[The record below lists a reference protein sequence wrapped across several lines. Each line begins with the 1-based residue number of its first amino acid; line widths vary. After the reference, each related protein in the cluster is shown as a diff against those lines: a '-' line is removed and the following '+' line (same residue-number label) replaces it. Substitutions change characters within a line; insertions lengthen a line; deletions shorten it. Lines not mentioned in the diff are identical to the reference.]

1 MRHQFIE
8 KIKESLQNG
17 SFIKITLSNF
27 ISNQENKPIIVGNPT
42 KDIKIN
48 SSLQKILIRKTIIK
62 REEKLTFVYRH
73 KTNDITKNYSTEEGI
88 NKIITFLTKGDSINQ
103 EIDNQ
108 GFFNQAIL
116 FTTEF
121 DLHIK
126 NISKTPSI
134 YSQKPTQ
141 KQAISISHDKQKKR
155 VIQTK
160 DKTGN
165 SKKYLQALKITDKTG
180 KVYQNT
186 QDKYKQIN
194 QYIEI
199 LSVLLKQ
206 LPTQKPLQITDMGA
220 GKGYLTF
227 ALYDYLKNNLK
238 LKVNTIGVEFRK
250 DLVELCNQIAI
261 ESNFENLSFVEG
273 TIEGYKIKEEKDTI
287 EEKTQVLIALHAC
300 DTATDDAI
308 FKGIE
313 ADAELI
319 VVAPCCHKQ
328 IRKEMEAK
336 ENKTQNILSPLTSY
350 GVFLER
356 QAEMLTDTMR
366 CLLLNYCGYQTKA
379 VEFISDAHTPKNV
392 LLIATKKESLLES
405 ARKEQKLK
413 EFEELKSFFGIKTH
427 YLEKLV
433 LKLN

>member
-1 MRHQFIE
+1 MLHQFIE
-8 KIKESLQNG
+8 KIKKSLEND

-27 ISNQENKPIIVGNPT
+27 ISNQENIPALIGNPT

-48 SSLQKILIRKTIIK
+48 STLQKILIRKTIIK

-73 KTNDITKNYSTEEGI
+73 KTNDITKNYSTKEGI
-88 NKIITFLTKGDSINQ
+88 NEIITFLTKEKTNNQ
-103 EIDNQ
+103 EINNK

-116 FTTEF
+116 FTTDF
-121 DLHIK
+121 DLHLK
-126 NISKTPSI
+126 NIDKNQAI
-134 YSQKPTQ
+134 HSQKPTQ
-141 KQAISISHDKQKKR
+141 KQILDTSHNKEKNR

-160 DKTGN
+160 DQKGN
-165 SKKYLQALKITDKTG
+165 SKNYLNALKITDETG
-180 KVYQNT
+180 KVYATT

-206 LPTQKPLQITDMGA
+206 LPSQKPLHITDMGA

-227 ALYDYLKNNLK
+227 ALYDYLSNNLK
-238 LKVNTIGVEFRK
+238 LKVNTIGVEFRQ
-250 DLVELCNQIAI
+250 DLVELCNKIAE

-273 TIEGYKIKEEKDTI
+273 TIDGYQIKTEENK
-287 EEKTQVLIALHAC
+287 EQRTQILIALHAC

-313 ADAELI
+313 ANAELI

-328 IRKEMEAK
+328 IRKEIEN
-336 ENKTQNILSPLTSY
+336 NKTKNQLSPLISY
-350 GVFLER
+350 GIFLER

-366 CLLLNYCGYQTKA
+366 CLLLNYCGYQTKV

-392 LLIATKKESLLES
+392 LLIATKKDSFLEESKKSE
-405 ARKEQKLK
+405 KLNQ
-413 EFEELKSFFGIKTH
+413 FEELKSFFGIKTH
-427 YLEKLV
+427 YLEKLI
-433 LKLN
+433 LK

>member
-1 MRHQFIE
+1 MINQFIE
-8 KIKESLQNG
+8 KIEESLEKNT
-17 SFIKITLSNF
+17 FIKITLSNF
-27 ISNQENKPIIVGNPT
+27 TSNQEKST
-42 KDIKIN
+42 LK
-48 SSLQKILIRKTIIK
+48 KILIRKTIIK

-73 KTNDITKNYSTEEGI
+73 KTNDITKNYSVEEGM
-88 NKIITFLTKGDSINQ
+88 KEIITFLTKEDSN
-103 EIDNQ
+103 ENNE

-116 FTTEF
+116 FTNQF
-121 DLHIK
+121 DLHLK
-126 NISKTPSI
+126 NINKNPTI
-134 YSQKPTQ
+134 HSQKPTQ
-141 KQAISISHDKQKKR
+141 KQALSTSHDKQKKR
-155 VIQTK
+155 AIQTK
-160 DKTGN
+160 DQEGN
-165 SKKYLQALKITDKTG
+165 SKNYLQALKITDHTG
-180 KVYQNT
+180 KVYKNA

-206 LPTQKPLQITDMGA
+206 LPTEKELQITDMGA

-227 ALYDYLKNNLK
+227 ALYDYLENNLK
-238 LKVNTIGVEFRK
+238 FKVKSVGVEFRN
-250 DLVELCNQIAI
+250 DLVELCNQIAE
-261 ESNFENLSFVEG
+261 ESDFENLSFVEG
-273 TIEGYKIKEEKDTI
+273 TIEEYKITQENI
-287 EEKTQVLIALHAC
+287 EEKTHVLIALHAC

-328 IRKEMEAK
+328 IRREMENAFK
-336 ENKTQNILSPLTSY
+336 SDKSDKKSENELSPLTNY

-392 LLIATKKESLLES
+392 LLIATKKESFSDSTKKAE
-405 ARKEQKLK
+405 KLK
-413 EFEELKSFFGIKTH
+413 EFEDLKSFFGIKTH
-427 YLEKLV
+427 YLESLI
-433 LKLN
+433 LK

>member
-1 MRHQFIE
+1 MLHQFIE
-8 KIKESLQNG
+8 KIKESLEND

-27 ISNQENKPIIVGNPT
+27 ISNQENSTLK
-42 KDIKIN
+42 
-48 SSLQKILIRKTIIK
+48 KILIRKTIIK

-73 KTNDITKNYSTEEGI
+73 KTNDITKNYSIEEGI
-88 NKIITFLTKGDSINQ
+88 TEIITFLTK
-103 EIDNQ
+103 DNTDTNLENEK

-116 FTTEF
+116 FTTQF

-126 NISKTPSI
+126 NISKIPTI
-134 YSQKPTQ
+134 HSQKPTQ
-141 KQAISISHDKQKKR
+141 KQILPTSHDKQKKR

-160 DKTGN
+160 DQKGN
-165 SKKYLQALKITDKTG
+165 SKNYLQALKITDQTG
-180 KVYQNT
+180 KVYKNA

-206 LPTQKPLQITDMGA
+206 LPSQKPLQITDMGA

-238 LKVNTIGVEFRK
+238 LKINTVGVEFRK
-250 DLVELCNQIAI
+250 DLVELCNQIAE
-261 ESNFENLSFVEG
+261 ESSFENLSFVEG
-273 TIEGYKIKEEKDTI
+273 TIEEYQIKQ
-287 EEKTQVLIALHAC
+287 EEKTHILIALHAC

-328 IRKEMEAK
+328 IRREIEKKEI
-336 ENKTQNILSPLTSY
+336 ENKSKTQNILSPLTSY

-392 LLIATKKESLLES
+392 LLIATKKESFLDEDRKTEKLE
-405 ARKEQKLK
+405 
-413 EFEELKSFFGIKTH
+413 EFEKLKSFFGIETH
-427 YLEKLV
+427 YLEKLI
-433 LKLN
+433 LK

>member
-1 MRHQFIE
+1 LE
-8 KIKESLQNG
+8 NS

-27 ISNQENKPIIVGNPT
+27 ISNQENIPVIIGNPT

-48 SSLQKILIRKTIIK
+48 STLQKVLIRKTIIK

-73 KTNDITKNYSTEEGI
+73 KTNDITKNYSIEEGI
-88 NKIITFLTKGDSINQ
+88 NEIITFLTKENFASQDKQ
-103 EIDNQ
+103 DNE

-116 FTTEF
+116 FTTQF
-121 DLHIK
+121 DSHIK
-126 NISKTPSI
+126 NIDKNPTVH
-134 YSQKPTQ
+134 SQKPTQ
-141 KQAISISHDKQKKR
+141 KQALFISHDKQKKR
-155 VIQTK
+155 VIQTQDQK
-160 DKTGN
+160 GN
-165 SKKYLQALKITDKTG
+165 SKNYLQALKITDDTG
-180 KVYQNT
+180 KVYKNA

-206 LPTQKPLQITDMGA
+206 LPSQKPLQITDMGA

-238 LKVNTIGVEFRK
+238 LKVKTVGVEFRK
-250 DLVELCNQIAI
+250 DLVELCNQIAE
-261 ESNFENLSFVEG
+261 ESHFENLSFVEG
-273 TIEGYKIKEEKDTI
+273 TIEGYKIKEEPKTELKTAT
-287 EEKTQVLIALHAC
+287 EEKTHVLIALHAC

-328 IRKEMEAK
+328 IRKEIEKK
-336 ENKTQNILSPLTSY
+336 ENQTQNELSPLTSY

-392 LLIATKKESLLES
+392 LLIATKKESFLEEN
-405 ARKEQKLK
+405 RKTEKLE
-413 EFEELKSFFGIKTH
+413 EFEKLKSFFGIKTH
-427 YLEKLV
+427 YLEKLI
-433 LKLN
+433 LK

>member
-1 MRHQFIE
+1 MLNQFIE
-8 KIKESLQNG
+8 KIKESLEND

-27 ISNQENKPIIVGNPT
+27 TPLTLVDISTN
-42 KDIKIN
+42 DIKTT
-48 SSLQKILIRKTIIK
+48 LKKILIRKTIIK

-73 KTNDITKNYSTEEGI
+73 KTNDITKNYSIDEGI
-88 NKIITFLTKGDSINQ
+88 NEIITFLINKNSSKSN
-103 EIDNQ
+103 ENKE

-116 FTTEF
+116 FTADF
-121 DLHIK
+121 DLHLK
-126 NISKTPSI
+126 NVSKSPSVH
-134 YSQKPTQ
+134 SQKPTQ
-141 KQAISISHDKQKKR
+141 KQAISVSHDKQKKR
-155 VIQTK
+155 AIQTK
-160 DKTGN
+160 DQKGN
-165 SKKYLQALKITDKTG
+165 SKNYLQALKITDETG
-180 KVYQNT
+180 KVYKNA

-206 LPTQKPLQITDMGA
+206 LPSQKPLQITDMGA

-238 LKVNTIGVEFRK
+238 LKVNTVGVEFRK
-250 DLVELCNQIAI
+250 DLVELCNQIAK
-261 ESNFENLSFVEG
+261 ESSFENLSFVEG
-273 TIEGYKIKEEKDTI
+273 TIEEYNIKQEI
-287 EEKTQVLIALHAC
+287 EAKTHVLIALHAC

-328 IRKEMEAK
+328 IRREIESKKGVETK
-336 ENKTQNILSPLTSY
+336 NKLSPLTSY

-392 LLIATKKESLLES
+392 LLIATKKESFLELTKKTE
-405 ARKEQKLK
+405 RLK
-413 EFEELKSFFGIKTH
+413 EFKELKSFFGIETH
-427 YLEKLV
+427 YLEKLI
-433 LKLN
+433 L

>member
-1 MRHQFIE
+1 MLNQFIE
-8 KIKESLQNG
+8 KIKESLENR

-27 ISNQENKPIIVGNPT
+27 IAIQENTAVVGVLTNNT
-42 KDIKIN
+42 KTTLK
-48 SSLQKILIRKTIIK
+48 KILIRKTIIK

-73 KTNDITKNYSTEEGI
+73 KTNDITKNYSFEEGI
-88 NKIITFLTKGDSINQ
+88 DKIITFLTKYNSVKNLENDT
-103 EIDNQ
+103 

-116 FTTEF
+116 FTTDF
-121 DLHIK
+121 DLHQK
-126 NISKTPSI
+126 NVSKKPTVQ
-134 YSQKPTQ
+134 SQKATQIPTQ
-141 KQAISISHDKQKKR
+141 KQAVSLSHDKQKKR
-155 VIQTK
+155 AIQTK
-160 DKTGN
+160 DQKGN
-165 SKKYLQALKITDKTG
+165 SKNYLQALKITDNTG
-180 KVYQNT
+180 KVYKNA

-206 LPTQKPLQITDMGA
+206 LPSQKPLQITDMGA

-238 LKVNTIGVEFRK
+238 LKINTVGVEFRK
-250 DLVELCNQIAI
+250 DLVELCNQIAK
-261 ESNFENLSFVEG
+261 ESSFDNLSFVEG
-273 TIEGYKIKEEKDTI
+273 TIEEYQIKLEQTT
-287 EEKTQVLIALHAC
+287 EEKTHVLIALHAC

-328 IRKEMEAK
+328 IRREIESK
-336 ENKTQNILSPLTSY
+336 KTKHKLSPLTDY

-392 LLIATKKESLLES
+392 LLIATKKESFLES
-405 ARKEQKLK
+405 TKKTERLN
-413 EFEELKSFFGIKTH
+413 EFEELKSFFGIETH
-427 YLEKLV
+427 YLEKLI
-433 LKLN
+433 LKS

>member
-1 MRHQFIE
+1 MINQFIE
-8 KIKESLQNG
+8 KIEESLEKNT
-17 SFIKITLSNF
+17 FIKITLSNF
-27 ISNQENKPIIVGNPT
+27 ISNQEKST
-42 KDIKIN
+42 LK
-48 SSLQKILIRKTIIK
+48 KILIRKTIIK

-73 KTNDITKNYSTEEGI
+73 KTNDITKNYSVEEGI
-88 NKIITFLTKGDSINQ
+88 KEVITFLTKKDSDENK
-103 EIDNQ
+103 E

-116 FTTEF
+116 FTNQF
-121 DLHIK
+121 DLHLK
-126 NISKTPSI
+126 NISKNPAI
-134 YSQKPTQ
+134 HSQKPTQ
-141 KQAISISHDKQKKR
+141 KQALSTSHDKQKKR
-155 VIQTK
+155 AIQTK
-160 DKTGN
+160 DQKGN
-165 SKKYLQALKITDKTG
+165 SKNYLQALKITDHTG
-180 KVYQNT
+180 KVYKNA

-206 LPTQKPLQITDMGA
+206 LPTEKELQITDMGA

-238 LKVNTIGVEFRK
+238 FKVKSVGVEFRN
-250 DLVELCNQIAI
+250 DLVELCNQIAE
-261 ESNFENLSFVEG
+261 ESGFENLSFVEG
-273 TIEGYKIKEEKDTI
+273 TIEEYKIKQENI

-328 IRKEMEAK
+328 IRREIERAFKSNK
-336 ENKTQNILSPLTSY
+336 KSENELSPLTNY

-392 LLIATKKESLLES
+392 LLIATKKESFLDSTKKAE
-405 ARKEQKLK
+405 KLK
-413 EFEELKSFFGIKTH
+413 EFKDLKSFFGIETH
-427 YLEKLV
+427 YLESLI
-433 LKLN
+433 LK

>member
-1 MRHQFIE
+1 MINQFIE
-8 KIKESLQNG
+8 KIEESLEKNT
-17 SFIKITLSNF
+17 FIKITLSNF
-27 ISNQENKPIIVGNPT
+27 TSNQEKST
-42 KDIKIN
+42 LK
-48 SSLQKILIRKTIIK
+48 KILIRKTIIK

-73 KTNDITKNYSTEEGI
+73 KTNDITKNYSVEEGM
-88 NKIITFLTKGDSINQ
+88 KEIITFLTKEDSN
-103 EIDNQ
+103 ENNE

-116 FTTEF
+116 FTNQF
-121 DLHIK
+121 DLHLK
-126 NISKTPSI
+126 NINKNPTI
-134 YSQKPTQ
+134 HSQKPTQ
-141 KQAISISHDKQKKR
+141 KQALSTSHDKQKKR
-155 VIQTK
+155 AIQTK
-160 DKTGN
+160 DQEGN
-165 SKKYLQALKITDKTG
+165 SKNYLQALKITDHTG
-180 KVYQNT
+180 KVYKNA

-206 LPTQKPLQITDMGA
+206 LPTEKELQITDMGA

-227 ALYDYLKNNLK
+227 ALYDYLENNLK
-238 LKVNTIGVEFRK
+238 LKIKSVGVEFRN
-250 DLVELCNQIAI
+250 DLVELCNQIAE
-261 ESNFENLSFVEG
+261 ESDFENLSFVEG
-273 TIEGYKIKEEKDTI
+273 TIEEYKITQENI
-287 EEKTQVLIALHAC
+287 EEKTHVLIALHAC

-328 IRKEMEAK
+328 IRREMENAFK
-336 ENKTQNILSPLTSY
+336 SDKSDKKSENELSPLTNY

-392 LLIATKKESLLES
+392 LLIATKKESFSDSTKKAE
-405 ARKEQKLK
+405 KLK
-413 EFEELKSFFGIKTH
+413 EFKDLKSFFGIETH
-427 YLEKLV
+427 YLESLI
-433 LKLN
+433 LK

>member
-1 MRHQFIE
+1 MLYQFIE
-8 KIKESLQNG
+8 KIKESLEND

-27 ISNQENKPIIVGNPT
+27 ISNQENSTLK
-42 KDIKIN
+42 
-48 SSLQKILIRKTIIK
+48 KILIRKTIIK

-73 KTNDITKNYSTEEGI
+73 KTNDITKNYSIEEGI
-88 NKIITFLTKGDSINQ
+88 KEVESFLTKEDFNENLEINSLLNK
-103 EIDNQ
+103 E

-116 FTTEF
+116 FTTNF

-126 NISKTPSI
+126 NIDKNAAI
-134 YSQKPTQ
+134 HSQKPTQ
-141 KQAISISHDKQKKR
+141 KQALFTLHDKQKKR
-155 VIQTK
+155 AIQTK
-160 DKTGN
+160 DQKGN
-165 SKKYLQALKITDKTG
+165 SKNYLQALKITDETG
-180 KVYQNT
+180 KIYKNA

-206 LPTQKPLQITDMGA
+206 LPSQKPLQITDMGA

-238 LKVNTIGVEFRK
+238 LKVNTVGVEFRK
-250 DLVELCNQIAI
+250 DLVELCNQIAE

-273 TIEGYKIKEEKDTI
+273 TIEEYKIKEQKDTT
-287 EEKTQVLIALHAC
+287 EEKTHVLIALHAC

-328 IRKEMEAK
+328 IRKEMQKKEI
-336 ENKTQNILSPLTSY
+336 ENKDNKKQNILSPLTSY
-350 GVFLER
+350 GIFLER

-392 LLIATKKESLLES
+392 LLIATKKESFLES
-405 ARKEQKLK
+405 TKKAEKLE
-413 EFEELKSFFGIKTH
+413 EFEKLKSFFGIETH
-427 YLEKLV
+427 YLEKLLLV
-433 LKLN
+433 

>member
-1 MRHQFIE
+1 MLNPFIE
-8 KIKESLQNG
+8 KIKESLEND
-17 SFIKITLSNF
+17 SFIKITFSNF
-27 ISNQENKPIIVGNPT
+27 ISSQENSTLK
-42 KDIKIN
+42 
-48 SSLQKILIRKTIIK
+48 KILIRKTIIK
-62 REEKLTFVYRH
+62 REEKLTFVHRH
-73 KTNDITKNYSTEEGI
+73 KTNDITKNYSFEEGI
-88 NKIITFLTKGDSINQ
+88 NEIIAFLTKEDFSKSNENQ
-103 EIDNQ
+103 E

-121 DLHIK
+121 DLHLK
-126 NISKTPSI
+126 NVSKNPTVH
-134 YSQKPTQ
+134 SQKPTQ
-141 KQAISISHDKQKKR
+141 KQAISVSHDKQKKR
-155 VIQTK
+155 AIQTK
-160 DKTGN
+160 DQTGN
-165 SKKYLQALKITDKTG
+165 SKNYLQALKITDETG
-180 KVYQNT
+180 KVYKNA

-206 LPTQKPLQITDMGA
+206 LPSQKPLQITDMGA

-238 LKVNTIGVEFRK
+238 LKVNTVGVEFRK
-250 DLVELCNQIAI
+250 DLVELCNQIAK
-261 ESNFENLSFVEG
+261 ESSFENLSFVEG
-273 TIEGYKIKEEKDTI
+273 TIEEYQIKEETD
-287 EEKTQVLIALHAC
+287 EKTHVLIALHAC

-328 IRKEMEAK
+328 IRREIESKKREQ
-336 ENKTQNILSPLTSY
+336 TQNQLLPLTSY

-392 LLIATKKESLLES
+392 LLIATKKESFLQEDKKIE
-405 ARKEQKLK
+405 RLK
-413 EFEELKSFFGIKTH
+413 EFEELKSFFGIETH
-427 YLEKLV
+427 YLEKLI
-433 LKLN
+433 LKS